1 MAHEAAALSVDACNA
16 LIENLLVAD
25 SPDGA
30 SLEMRAESTS
40 DCGLGQAAQRNDALM
55 RSQVSTATDDSSIR
69 LQSLLI
75 LLYSCNF
82 A

>member
-1 MAHEAAALSVDACNA
+1 MDVGDAFIDNSS
-16 LIENLLVAD
+16 VAD
-25 SPDGA
+25 ALDGA
-30 SLEMRAESTS
+30 SLEIRAESTS
-40 DCGLGQAAQRNDALM
+40 DRGPGQAAQRNDALM
-55 RSQVSTATDDSSIR
+55 RAQVSTATDDSSIR